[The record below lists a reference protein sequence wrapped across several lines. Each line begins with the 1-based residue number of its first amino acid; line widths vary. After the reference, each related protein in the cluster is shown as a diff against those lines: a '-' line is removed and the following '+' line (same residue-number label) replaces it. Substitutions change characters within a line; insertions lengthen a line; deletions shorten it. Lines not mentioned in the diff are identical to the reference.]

1 MEITYPDGGDHHVAV
16 LATSSSRL
24 SYFRIEFYRSQPAF
38 PSYIQPMFSKACEYA
53 IRATVY
59 LAQKTSD
66 EERLG
71 VEAIAE
77 GIDAPKA
84 FVAKILQQL
93 NKASV
98 IRSIKGPSGGFFL
111 TESLKNQPVGNVL
124 VAFAEDERLTNCVM
138 GLHLCNDKKPC
149 PLHLQYKD
157 IKHQLVQLFKEK
169 KIRELADN
177 MKRTRLFIRHQ

>member
-1 MEITYPDGGDHHVAV
+1 
-16 LATSSSRL
+16 
-24 SYFRIEFYRSQPAF
+24 
-38 PSYIQPMFSKACEYA
+38 MFSKACEYG

-59 LAQKTSD
+59 LAQKTS
-66 EERLG
+66 EEEKLG

-93 NKASV
+93 NREAV
-98 IRSIKGPSGGFFL
+98 IRSVKGPNGGFFL
-111 TESLKNQPVGNVL
+111 SDALKDQPVWNVL
-124 VAFAEDERLTNCVM
+124 VAFAEDERITNCVM

-169 KIRELADN
+169 KIRELAEN
-177 MKRTRLFIRHQ
+177 MKQTKLFIRHQ

>member
-1 MEITYPDGGDHHVAV
+1 
-16 LATSSSRL
+16 
-24 SYFRIEFYRSQPAF
+24 
-38 PSYIQPMFSKACEYA
+38 MFSKACEYA

-59 LAQKTSD
+59 LAQKTS
-66 EERLG
+66 EEEKLG

-93 NKASV
+93 NREAV
-98 IRSIKGPSGGFFL
+98 IRSVKGPNGGFFL
-111 TESLKNQPVGNVL
+111 SEKLKEQPVWNVL
-124 VAFAEDERLTNCVM
+124 VAFAEEERVTNCVM

-157 IKHQLVQLFKEK
+157 IKHQLVQLFKDK

-177 MKRTRLFIRHQ
+177 MKQTKLFIRHQ

>member
-1 MEITYPDGGDHHVAV
+1 
-16 LATSSSRL
+16 
-24 SYFRIEFYRSQPAF
+24 
-38 PSYIQPMFSKACEYA
+38 MFSKACEYA

-59 LAQKTSD
+59 LAQKTS
-66 EERLG
+66 EAEKLG

-93 NKASV
+93 NREAV
-98 IRSIKGPSGGFFL
+98 IRSVKGPNGGFFL
-111 TESLKNQPVGNVL
+111 SDALKDQPVWNVL
-124 VAFAEDERLTNCVM
+124 VAFSEEERVTNCVM

-157 IKHQLVQLFKEK
+157 IKHQLVQMFKEK
-169 KIRELADN
+169 KIKEMAES
-177 MKRTRLFIRHQ
+177 MKHTKLFIRHQKG

>member
-1 MEITYPDGGDHHVAV
+1 
-16 LATSSSRL
+16 
-24 SYFRIEFYRSQPAF
+24 
-38 PSYIQPMFSKACEYA
+38 MFSKACEYA

-93 NKASV
+93 NREAV
-98 IRSIKGPSGGFFL
+98 IRSTKGPNGGFFL
-111 TESLKNQPVGNVL
+111 TEELKAQPVWNVL
-124 VAFAEDERLTNCVM
+124 VAFAEEERLTNCVM

-149 PLHLQYKD
+149 PLHVQYKD
-157 IKHQLVQLFKEK
+157 IRQQLVQLFREK
-169 KIRELADN
+169 KIRDMAET
-177 MKRTRLFIRHQ
+177 MKRTKFFIRHQ